1 MLTASATSIGEPSG
15 TVGGWLT
22 VNSPRTS
29 TGWEP
34 SGVCTMTG
42 RPSASSKKSSVVGP
56 VGLAPVD
63 LDLERDGRGHRVRAG
78 HRPPPAE
85 DVELA
90 VRHLRGVAEH
100 HRHLHP
106 AEPTR

>member
-42 RPSASSKKSSVVGP
+42 RPSASSKKSSQWWVRSASLQSTSILSAMAEGTGSGP
-56 VGLAPVD
+56 VID
-63 LDLERDGRGHRVRAG
+63 H
-78 HRPPPAE
+78 PPP
-85 DVELA
+85 
-90 VRHLRGVAEH
+90 RM
-100 HRHLHP
+100 
-106 AEPTR
+106 